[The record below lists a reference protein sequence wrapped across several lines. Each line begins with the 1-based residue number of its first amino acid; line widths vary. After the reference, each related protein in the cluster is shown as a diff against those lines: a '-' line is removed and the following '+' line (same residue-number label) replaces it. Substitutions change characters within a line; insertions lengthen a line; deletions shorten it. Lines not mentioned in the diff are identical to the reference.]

1 MKAGKLRQRID
12 IGSFSTTPDGAG
24 GTFET
29 LRIDK
34 GVWGEIMPISGD
46 RDLEAGKLTI
56 DQMYKVRLR
65 YDDYPLLNK
74 KNRLGYELRTFVIH
88 SIIIVNERKKEFI
101 LKVYEDGANDLY
113 LYDENFEIITD
124 QNGNKL
130 TV

>member
-1 MKAGKLRQRID
+1 MRAGKLRQKID
-12 IGSFSTTPDGAG
+12 IGNFSTTSDGAG

-34 GVWGEIMPISGD
+34 QVWGEIMPISGD
-46 RDLEAGKLTI
+46 RDLEGNLITI

-65 YDDYPLLNK
+65 YDDFPLLSK

-88 SIIIVNERKKEFI
+88 SIIITDERKKEFI